1 MRNLAGGGLV
11 VVSVI
16 SHVIPLCVFQILNLC
31 CWDCNVFGLSPK
43 VTEGN
48 YVRNLCGV
56 VSVSR
61 LEASP
66 GLEAVHRHRRGY
78 LRIPGG
84 LPFHAGGAWSAVVA
98 SPNSASCSVQDSPCS
113 VLC

>member
-66 GLEAVHRHRRGY
+66 GLEAVHRH

-98 SPNSASCSVQDSPCS
+98 SPNSASCSVQNSPCS